1 MARIRT
7 IKPEFWTSEQV
18 MELSP
23 MARLLFIGL
32 WNFCDD
38 RGVHPVAY
46 KTLKA
51 EVFPADDVTVA
62 QVRQWIEE
70 IIRQNLLGGFSDEN
84 GREWWFV
91 TGWHHQLINRPSKS
105 RYPSPP
111 RKAPLPEAA
120 GRGDSQAEY
129 DDPCQNEQEIHGGL
143 TEDSLSTHG
152 GLIEDSLTE
161 GKGREG
167 NSKGRDKDIHTPT
180 IVSNSN
186 QEQPEPT
193 AAARLCIELKN
204 LGLSDLNP
212 AHPVLLELLKAG
224 ATVDEFVQACL
235 LAKEKGKGFSYILGI
250 VKSQRKEAKDAAT
263 QVLHGDLPNK
273 SPPADGKNFKKF
285 SGLDYIN
292 GGDGYGNKRAEPEG
306 RIIDVGG
313 GVAEEGQQVQRLI
326 PD

>member
-1 MARIRT
+1 
-7 IKPEFWTSEQV
+7 
-18 MELSP
+18 
-23 MARLLFIGL
+23 MARLLFIGM

-70 IIRQNLLGGFSDEN
+70 ITLQNLISAFSDEN

-120 GRGDSQAEY
+120 GRGDSQNEY
-129 DDPCQNEQEIHGGL
+129 DDSNENEQEIHGAL
-143 TEDSLSTHG
+143 T
-152 GLIEDSLTE
+152 EDSLTE

-167 NSKGRDKDIHTPT
+167 NSKGKEKPIHTPT

-193 AAARLCIELKN
+193 PAARVCLELKN

-224 ATVDEFVQACL
+224 ATVDEFIQACT
-235 LAKEKGKGFSYILGI
+235 LAKEKGKGFGYILGI
-250 VKSQRKEAKDAAT
+250 VKSQRKEARDAAT

-273 SPPADGKNFKKF
+273 SPPVNGKKLKKF
-285 SGLDYIN
+285 SGFDYIN
-292 GGDGYGNKRAEPEG
+292 GGDGYGNKRERDE
-306 RIIDVGG
+306 RVIDGELVVNVPKIQG
-313 GVAEEGQQVQRLI
+313 
-326 PD
+326 

>member
-7 IKPEFWTSEQV
+7 IKPEFWTSEQT

-62 QVRQWIEE
+62 QVQQWIEE
-70 IIRQNLLGGFSDEN
+70 IIRQNLLSKFSDEN

-105 RYPSPP
+105 RYPLPP
-111 RKAPLPEAA
+111 RNTPLPKAA
-120 GRGDSQAEY
+120 GRDDSL
-129 DDPCQNEQEIHGGL
+129 NEHDETDETETKNHVVL
-143 TEDSLSTHG
+143 TEDSLNTHG
-152 GLIEDSLTE
+152 VLTEDSLTE

-167 NSKGRDKDIHTPT
+167 NSKGKEKEVHTPT
-180 IVSNSN
+180 TVPNSN
-186 QEQPEPT
+186 QEPITPT
-193 AAARLCIELKN
+193 PAACVCRELKN
-204 LGLSDLNP
+204 FGFSDLNP
-212 AHPVLLELLKAG
+212 AHPLLLELLKAG
-224 ATVDEFVQACL
+224 ASVNEFVQAAKV
-235 LAKEKGKGFSYILGI
+235 AKEKGKGFNYLLAI
-250 VKSQRKEAKDAAT
+250 VKGQRKEAKEAAK

-273 SPPADGKNFKKF
+273 SPPGNSKKFQKF
-285 SGLDYIN
+285 SGFDYIN
-292 GGDGYGNKRAEPEG
+292 GGDGYGNKREPDEG
-306 RIIDVGG
+306 RIIDGE
-313 GVAEEGQQVQRLI
+313 VAVDVPKIQGKEAN
-326 PD
+326 